1 MQYYS
6 MVHAAAIGMTAW
18 VLGVGLCI
26 LCITPPSRCQAL
38 HAARPRVHLTA
49 LEVAAA
55 VADHEQALDAMIQGN
70 EAFGKWYFDKGLS
83 MLPQDALESYSLKVE
98 NENNNMVRRAFQL
111 KMTMRGN
118 GWDDA
123 YYENEPRRLK
133 ELAYSAL
140 GEHSRGNPPPHVA
153 ARAETDYMSIVPHDE
168 RDRYKEALRARE
180 EYRAL
185 TS

>member
-1 MQYYS
+1 
-6 MVHAAAIGMTAW
+6 MVHMAATFM
-18 VLGVGLCI
+18 
-26 LCITPPSRCQAL
+26 
-38 HAARPRVHLTA
+38 TA
-49 LEVAAA
+49 LEVVAA

-70 EAFGKWYFDKGLS
+70 EEFGKWYFDKGLS
-83 MLPQDALESYSLKVE
+83 MLPQDALETYSLKVE

-133 ELAYSAL
+133 ELAYSTLA
-140 GEHSRGNPPPHVA
+140 EQSRGNVRHHLASLV
-153 ARAETDYMSIVPHDE
+153 ETDYMSIIPRDE
-168 RDRYKEALRARE
+168 RDQYKEALRVRA
-180 EYRAL
+180 EYKAL